1 MNNAE
6 RQAQASGHLD
16 EFREAVDRAKKSRE
30 QRALFAAMAMQG
42 ILSRSNTNWARMEV
56 QLAEQSVRHADA
68 LIAEL
73 SK

>member
-1 MNNAE
+1 MTMLMNEAAYPSPAGDHRAE
-6 RQAQASGHLD
+6 QLGLSK
-16 EFREAVDRAKKSRE
+16 RE
-30 QRALFAAMAMQG
+30 LFAAMAMQG

-68 LIAEL
+68 LIKEL